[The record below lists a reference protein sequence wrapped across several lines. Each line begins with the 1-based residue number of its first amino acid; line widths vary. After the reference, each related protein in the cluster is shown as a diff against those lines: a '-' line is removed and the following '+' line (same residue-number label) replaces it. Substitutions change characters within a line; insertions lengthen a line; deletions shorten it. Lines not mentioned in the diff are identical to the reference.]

1 MSFYLFFIIAGVIV
15 GLLTRGSLRRLA
27 DLPLHYLWLLALG
40 VLLRFP
46 MMWSDSF
53 SQATVGWIGASLQI
67 GGLVAILIFAVLNRH
82 LRGIFLVS
90 LGNLLTLTAMASN
103 GGYMPGSNEMYL
115 GLLKFYGLT
124 AQAEAMERAMAS
136 GDVIYHGTS
145 LTTQTRL
152 WFLTDII
159 PVPRITA
166 TPFVVSIGDVLIG
179 VGMFLVILLGMH
191 ALPIKKAAHDE
202 AISSQ
207 Q

>member
-1 MSFYLFFIIAGVIV
+1 MSFYLFFVITGVIAGW
-15 GLLTRGSLRRLA
+15 LTRGSLRRLA
-27 DLPLHYLWLLALG
+27 ELPLQYLWLLALG

-46 MMWSDSF
+46 LMFSESF
-53 SQATVGWIGASLQI
+53 SQATSGWIGASLQI
-67 GGLVAILIFAVLNRH
+67 GGLAIILIFALLNRH

-90 LGNLLTLTAMASN
+90 LGNLLTLIAITAN

-145 LTTQTRL
+145 LTSQTRL

-159 PVPRITA
+159 PIPRITA
-166 TPFVVSIGDVLIG
+166 TPFVVSIGDVFIG

-191 ALPIKKAAHDE
+191 TQLAHKTVR
-202 AISSQ
+202 Q
-207 Q
+207 